1 MSKVGIIYW
10 SSTGNT
16 EAMAQAVEEGAKA
29 AGADVEIMEVADADV
44 DKALSFDV
52 LALGCPA
59 MGDEELEEGEFEPF
73 FSDLEGKLSGKKV
86 ALFGSYDWGDGEW
99 MRTWCGRAKDA
110 GAELVFLPIYYQEAS
125 LILAQADSMG
135 FETKFF
141 GCDGMDGILGVE
153 NFDTSLAEGLML
165 LTPFA
170 ADSTDEKTQNFV
182 KAYKDAYKDT
192 PNQFAADAYDAVYAV
207 KAAAEKEDVKAEL
220 KDGYLTVSAET
231 NTKKDEKAEDG
242 KYIRRERY
250 SGSCSRSFYVGDGVK
265 QEDIKAKFED
275 GTLKL
280 FVPKEAAKP
289 AVEQKKYI
297 SIEG

>member
-99 MRTWCGRAKDA
+99 MRIWTQRMQDA
-110 GAELVFLPIYYQEAS
+110 GAVIA
-125 LILAQADSMG
+125 G
-135 FETKFF
+135 
-141 GCDGMDGILGVE
+141 G
-153 NFDTSLAEGLML
+153 EGLICNNE
-165 LTPFA
+165 P
-170 ADSTDEKTQNFV
+170 DDE
-182 KAYKDAYKDT
+182 A
-192 PNQFAADAYDAVYAV
+192 
-207 KAAAEKEDVKAEL
+207 KE
-220 KDGYLTVSAET
+220 
-231 NTKKDEKAEDG
+231 NCKKLGQDL
-242 KYIRRERY
+242 
-250 SGSCSRSFYVGDGVK
+250 VG
-265 QEDIKAKFED
+265 
-275 GTLKL
+275 
-280 FVPKEAAKP
+280 
-289 AVEQKKYI
+289 
-297 SIEG
+297 